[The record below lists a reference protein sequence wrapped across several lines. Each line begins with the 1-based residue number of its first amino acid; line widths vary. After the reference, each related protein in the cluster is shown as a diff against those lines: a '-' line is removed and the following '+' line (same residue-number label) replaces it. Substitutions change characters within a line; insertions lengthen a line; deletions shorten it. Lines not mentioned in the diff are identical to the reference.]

1 MTSEFEPVARE
12 YSAKSWLIPLT
23 IGLILNI
30 VSLFLMIDIA
40 SHDLLNFVILGM
52 LFTGTLFLVAACI
65 EFLRIRQR
73 KKRLERIRSRRVSV
87 AT

>member
-1 MTSEFEPVARE
+1 MTYEFEPVARE

-23 IGLILNI
+23 IGLILII

-40 SHDLLNFVILGM
+40 SDDLLNFVILGM
-52 LFTGTLFLVAACI
+52 LFTGTVFLVAACI